1 VSINR
6 RQFIRRSSLSLA
18 GLYFLP
24 GLLSSCKKEEYLDDS
39 TFEGSVAIIG
49 AGAAG
54 LYAAHLLSKRGIPV
68 KIFEASDRIGG
79 RIKPITDFASFPIEM
94 GAEEI
99 HGDNSILYSLLANSD
114 AQFVNWPGK
123 EYYELDG
130 QLVSENAIANDPDY
144 ITVETLFNE
153 IASFNGGDT
162 SVQTYGTLQGVTNRT
177 AHIWNGWVGAEMGTS
192 NSRLS
197 IAGAAAQTANW
208 AAGDPDF
215 ILTNRDIL
223 STLLD
228 KMPGVSVLVQ
238 KNTPIVKV
246 NYAGSKVVLTDDQLN
261 TYEADRVIITAPIP
275 VLFSDAMEFT
285 PPLPSLHRQAIN
297 SIGMGRGYKLVLKF
311 NTAFW
316 PSDMGSLYT
325 AGLVPLYWPTAS
337 QRSSSDFL
345 LTAFI
350 MGEQADLF
358 QTLHASNQAISTV
371 ISDLTTLFGPQ
382 VGPSFVDFR
391 LMDWAA
397 EEWIGGAY
405 SFPKPD
411 TGDVRS
417 LLADPVNDKLYFA
430 GEATH
435 TGAHYGTVHG
445 AMESG
450 ARAVAQLLKS

>member
-1 VSINR
+1 MSINR

-18 GLYFLP
+18 GLYLLP
-24 GLLSSCKKEEYLDDS
+24 SLLTSCKKDEYLDDS

-99 HGDNSILYSLLANSD
+99 HGDNSVLYSLLANSD

-130 QLVSENAIANDPDY
+130 QLVSEDDIANDPDY
-144 ITVETLFNE
+144 VLTESLFNE
-153 IASFNGGDT
+153 IASFSGGDT
-162 SVQTYGTLQGVTNRT
+162 SVQTYGTLQGITNRT

-228 KMPGVSVLVQ
+228 QMEGVAVLVQ

-246 NYAGSKVVLTDDQLN
+246 NYQGNKVVLTDQELN
-261 TYEADRVIITAPIP
+261 TYEADRVIVTAPIP
-275 VLFSDAMEFT
+275 VLFGDAMEFT
-285 PPLPSLHRQAIN
+285 PSLPSLHRQAIN
-297 SIGMGRGYKLVLKF
+297 SIGMGKGYKLILKF
-311 NTAFW
+311 SAPFW
-316 PSDMGSLYT
+316 PADMGYLFT
-325 AGLVPLYWPTAS
+325 AGLVPVYWPTAS
-337 QRSSSDFL
+337 QRSGVDFL

-350 MGEQADLF
+350 MGEQADQF
-358 QTLHASNQAISTV
+358 ATLHASNQAIST
-371 ISDLTTLFGPQ
+371 ILNELIELFGPQ
-382 VGPSFVDFR
+382 AGPSFVDYR

-397 EEWIGGAY
+397 EQWIGGAY

-411 TGDVRS
+411 TGEVRA
-417 LLADPVNDKLYFA
+417 LLAEPIEGKLFFA

-450 ARAVAQLLKS
+450 ARAVAQVLKS